1 MKAILLAPTPPPA
14 GGIAGWTE
22 RMMQTELKDGWEL
35 VVVDEKVSGDR
46 QVFGKEGKKKILD
59 EVKRCFRIWRDLK
72 EKLRDPEVKVV
83 HSCIPSMTPSMLRE
97 SVCAS
102 ITHLKGRKFIT
113 HFRCT
118 VPNTTKG
125 KLGHIL
131 LKILCRKSDLIIS
144 LNEQTSDYLRTITD
158 TPIRLIPNFI
168 SESELVDAKSI
179 HDELKSVLYVG
190 GIVED
195 KGISDCLSVAKE
207 FPEIEFR
214 FVGKG
219 DSGYEARARKES
231 LNNVVFVGG
240 KDRNGVREELANADV
255 FLFLSYFRGEGF
267 SNALCEAMAAG
278 LPCIV
283 TDWAAN
289 ADMIGNDGGYVVPV
303 KDVDLVCQSILKM
316 KDPDLR
322 RSMSASNMDKVRK
335 HYIESVVI
343 DQYVDVYNSICSKPR

>member
-22 RMMQTELKDGWEL
+22 RMMYAKLKDGWEV
-35 VVVDEKVSGDR
+35 VVVDEKVSGSR
-46 QVFGKEGKKKILD
+46 QVFGKAGKKNFRE

-72 EKLRDPEVKVV
+72 ERLKDPEVKVV

-97 SVCAS
+97 SICAS
-102 ITHLKGRKFIT
+102 ITHLRGRKFIT

-125 KLGHIL
+125 RLGL
-131 LKILCRKSDLIIS
+131 FVLKRLCKKSDMILS
-144 LNEQTSDYLRTITD
+144 LNEQTSTFLRAITD
-158 TPIRLIPNFI
+158 TPIQLIPNFI
-168 SESELVDAKSI
+168 SESELVDTKSI
-179 HDELKSVLYVG
+179 HEELKTILYVG

-195 KGISDCLSVAKE
+195 KGLSNCLSVAKE
-207 FPEIEFR
+207 FPEIDFR

-219 DSGYEARARKES
+219 DSGYEARARNEG

-240 KDRNGVREELANADV
+240 KDRSGVREELANADV

-289 ADMIGNDGGYVVPV
+289 ADMIGSDGGHVVPV
-303 KDVDLVCQSILKM
+303 KDVDAVCRSISKM

-322 RSMSASNMDKVRK
+322 RSMSASNMDKVKK

-343 DQYVDVYNSICSKPR
+343 DQYVDVYNSLSNKPR

>member
-1 MKAILLAPTPPPA
+1 MKVVLLAPTPPPA

-22 RMMQTELKDGWEL
+22 RMMHAKLKGGWEV
-35 VVVDEKVSGDR
+35 VVVDEKVSGSR
-46 QVFGKEGKKKILD
+46 QVFGKAGKKNLKE
-59 EVKRCFRIWRDLK
+59 EVRRCFRIWRDLQERLK
-72 EKLRDPEVKVV
+72 DPEVKVV

-97 SVCAS
+97 SICAS
-102 ITHLKGRKFIT
+102 ITHLRGRKFIT

-125 KLGHIL
+125 RLGHFV
-131 LKILCRKSDLIIS
+131 LKRLCRKSDMILS
-144 LNEQTSDYLRTITD
+144 LNEQTSTFLQSITD

-168 SESELVDAKSI
+168 SDSELTETKSI
-179 HDELKSVLYVG
+179 SDELKTILYVG

-195 KGISDCLSVAKE
+195 KGLSDCLSVAKE

-219 DSGYEARARKES
+219 DSGYEARARDEGLS
-231 LNNVVFVGG
+231 NVVFVGG
-240 KDRNGVREELANADV
+240 KDRNGVREELTNADV

-283 TDWAAN
+283 TNWAAN
-289 ADMIGNDGGYVVPV
+289 ADMIGNAGGYVVPV
-303 KDVDLVCQSILKM
+303 KDVDSVCQAISKM
-316 KDPDLR
+316 KNPDQR
-322 RSMSASNMDKVRK
+322 RSMSASNMEKVKK

-343 DQYVDVYNSICSKPR
+343 DQYVDVYNSLCSKPR